1 MKRPS
6 IQLSLLL
13 SWLLLV
19 DVSPV
24 LIVGPGCKQPDVA
37 AYKAEQGTR
46 VTAEAA
52 LSAWNDYVKQFKPP
66 VSDELKVQAAFDK
79 YKAAQV
85 LLLDAA
91 IAYKGAA
98 SATNSPGQSQVR
110 AMLDAATLN
119 AASALTDL
127 VSLLRSFNVKI

>member
-1 MKRPS
+1 MSGK
-6 IQLSLLL
+6 QLTEIARVPILAITLCMMAYG
-13 SWLLLV
+13 
-19 DVSPV
+19 
-24 LIVGPGCKQPDVA
+24 IGCKSPDVA
-37 AYKAEQGTR
+37 AYKAERGTR

-91 IAYKGAA
+91 IAYKGATT
-98 SATNSPGQSQVR
+98 ATNSAGQSQVR
-110 AMLDAATLN
+110 AMLDSATLN
-119 AASALTDL
+119 AATALTDL
-127 VSLLRSFNVKI
+127 VTLLRTLNVKI